1 MGSPAIPD
9 KNGKYP
15 EQTSVRR
22 YCDGLPKDSLA
33 QGKTYAVC
41 LTSEWKLS
49 GLPECRFAG
58 NFLCDLYLLVNNSTL
73 NSCEASVPKKIRLQV

>member
-49 GLPECRFAG
+49 GLPECRFADCALDFDPFDWLG
-58 NFLCDLYLLVNNSTL
+58 LAHAFISNKNTMANFY
-73 NSCEASVPKKIRLQV
+73 